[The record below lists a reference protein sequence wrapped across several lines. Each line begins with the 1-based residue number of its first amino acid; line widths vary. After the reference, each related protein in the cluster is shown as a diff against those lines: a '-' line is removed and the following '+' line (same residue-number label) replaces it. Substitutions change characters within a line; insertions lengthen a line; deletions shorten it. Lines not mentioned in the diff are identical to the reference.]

1 LAKSSKPA
9 SSFIQWFISPTFR
22 LAVVIMVLSTMFGL
36 YPFLR
41 AHFADG
47 GYRGPQ
53 LQGALEGYTDPLL
66 LKKAQYIYQSIEQL
80 IINKKQIFAD
90 TIIVL
95 TKSIF
100 FLQNKSK

>member
-66 LKKAQYIYQSIEQL
+66 LKKGNIYQSIEQV
-80 IINKKQIFAD
+80 IINKKQIIAD
-90 TIIVL
+90 
-95 TKSIF
+95 
-100 FLQNKSK
+100 